1 MISYLGEKFF
11 VEGQM
16 TLLFKLVLTVIIIII
31 TKIIVY
37 FFKRLLKRVVI
48 SKQLNDFNNAKKIN
62 SVISIFSSILKYI
75 FYFIAIIV
83 ILRIFGINSTSL
95 IATAG
100 VGGIIV
106 AFGVQSIIKD
116 LLSGVFILF
125 DDQYNVGDDVI
136 INGISG
142 QILAINMRNTLI
154 KGYDGSL
161 NTISNGTVTT
171 VTNLSKN
178 PQRSIV
184 EFYLPVDSDLE
195 CVKKIIHNF
204 SKKFE
209 KNSTTLINTPMYY
222 GVMQMGTYYF
232 KIGIVLWSKNSAQWA
247 NEKKFREELFL
258 EFKKNKVEFLKFEQ
272 LEGDKFV

>member
-1 MISYLGEKFF
+1 MISYFGEKFF

-16 TLLFKLVLTVIIIII
+16 TLLFKLILTVIIIII
-31 TKIIVY
+31 TKIVVY
-37 FFKRLLKRVVI
+37 FFKRLLKRVVV
-48 SKQLNDFNNAKKIN
+48 SKQLNDFNNSKKIN

-75 FYFIAIIV
+75 FYFIAVIV

-161 NTISNGTVTT
+161 NTISNGTITT

-184 EFYLPVDSDLE
+184 EFYLPIDSDLE
-195 CVKKIIHNF
+195 SVKKIIHNF

-209 KNSTTLINTPMYY
+209 KNSTTLINTPTYY

-232 KIGIVLWSKNSAQWA
+232 KIGIVLWSKNSTQWT
-247 NEKKFREELFL
+247 NEKKFKEELLL
-258 EFKKNKVEFLKFEQ
+258 EFKKNKVDFLRFEQ
-272 LEGDKFV
+272 VEGDKFV

>member
-1 MISYLGEKFF
+1 MISYFGEKFF

-16 TLLFKLVLTVIIIII
+16 TLLFKLILTVIIIII
-31 TKIIVY
+31 TKIVVY
-37 FFKRLLKRVVI
+37 FFKRLLKRVVV
-48 SKQLNDFNNAKKIN
+48 SKQLNDFNNSKKIN

-75 FYFIAIIV
+75 FYFIAVII

-161 NTISNGTVTT
+161 NTISNGTITM

-184 EFYLPVDSDLE
+184 EFYLPIDSDLE
-195 CVKKIIHNF
+195 SVKKIIHNF

-209 KNSTTLINTPMYY
+209 KNSTTLINTPTYY

-232 KIGIVLWSKNSAQWA
+232 KIGIVLWSKNSTQWT
-247 NEKKFREELFL
+247 NEKKFKEELLL
-258 EFKKNKVEFLKFEQ
+258 EFKKNKVDFLRFEQ
-272 LEGDKFV
+272 VEGDKFV

>member
-1 MISYLGEKFF
+1 MISYFGEKFF

-16 TLLFKLVLTVIIIII
+16 TLLFKLILTVIIIII
-31 TKIIVY
+31 TKIVVY
-37 FFKRLLKRVVI
+37 FFKRLLKRVVV
-48 SKQLNDFNNAKKIN
+48 SKQLNDFNNSKKIN

-75 FYFIAIIV
+75 FYFIAVIV

-161 NTISNGTVTT
+161 NTISNGTITM

-184 EFYLPVDSDLE
+184 EFYLPIDSDLE
-195 CVKKIIHNF
+195 SVKKIIHNF

-209 KNSTTLINTPMYY
+209 KNSTTLINTPTYY

-232 KIGIVLWSKNSAQWA
+232 KIGIVLWSKNSTQWT
-247 NEKKFREELFL
+247 NEKKFKEELLL
-258 EFKKNKVEFLKFEQ
+258 EFKKNKVDFLRFEQ
-272 LEGDKFV
+272 VEGDKFV